1 MRHRSPR
8 SLLLV
13 AALLAL
19 IAAACGD
26 DGGTSAG
33 SSGAPASTTGGT
45 GAATF
50 PITIGTGASAVTIDK
65 KPARIVSL
73 SPTATEM
80 LFAIGAGPQV
90 VAVDD
95 QSNFPPEAPKSTL
108 SGFTPNIEAIAG
120 RSPDLVVAQYDS
132 NNLVAGL
139 KALKITVLLQPP
151 ATTVAG
157 SYTQMEQLGAA
168 TGNVGGAV
176 AAVGK
181 MKSEMDKLAASVKKP
196 ATPLKYF
203 HEVDNTLYTA
213 TSSTFIGD
221 VYRMV
226 GLTNIADA
234 ADKDK
239 TGYPQVSAELIL
251 QADPDII
258 FLADGETPASVA
270 ARPGWSQ
277 LKAVRNGAVV
287 VVDTD
292 LASRWG
298 PRTPLLLDAVVKG
311 LAKVP
316 ATAAR

>member
-1 MRHRSPR
+1 MRPRSPR

-19 IAAACGD
+19 VAAACGD
-26 DGGTSAG
+26 DGGTAAG
-33 SSGAPASTTGGT
+33 SSGAPASTTRGD
-45 GAATF
+45 AATF
-50 PITIGTGASAVTIDK
+50 PITIGTGATAVTIDK

-139 KALKITVLLQPP
+139 KALKIPVLLQPP

-168 TGNVGGAV
+168 TGNIGGA
-176 AAVGK
+176 AEAVGK

-277 LKAVRNGAVV
+277 LKAVRNGAVIV
-287 VVDTD
+287 IDTD

-298 PRTPLLLDAVVKG
+298 PRTPKLLEAVVKG
-311 LAKVP
+311 LEKVP
-316 ATAAR
+316 AAAAR